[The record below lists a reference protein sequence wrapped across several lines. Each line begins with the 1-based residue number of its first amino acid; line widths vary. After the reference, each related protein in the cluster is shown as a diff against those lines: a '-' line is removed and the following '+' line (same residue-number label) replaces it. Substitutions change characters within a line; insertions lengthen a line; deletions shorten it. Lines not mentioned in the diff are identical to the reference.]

1 MTARVRWL
9 VTALVAG
16 AVFAPAVL
24 PDASDGFP
32 ISTYPMFTYER
43 GRVMALDTVVV
54 VEGDERHR
62 LSPEAISGTDEA
74 VLASARVSD
83 AIRAGAAARL
93 CREVAA
99 RVDEQGEVQVV
110 TEVHDTV
117 ELVRDGAAPRSTTV
131 HARCPVDR
139 HR

>member
-1 MTARVRWL
+1 VRARVRWL

-54 VEGDERHR
+54 VDGDERHR

-74 VLASARVSD
+74 VLASSRVSD
-83 AIRAGAAARL
+83 AIRAGRADRL
-93 CREVAA
+93 CREVAG
-99 RVDEQGEVQVV
+99 RVDEAGEVQVV

-117 ELVRDGAAPRSTTV
+117 ELVREGADPRSMTV
-131 HARCPVDR
+131 HARCPSEASR
-139 HR
+139 